1 VAPLLGCLG
10 IGGIIAS
17 AAYMR
22 KFMPGWMNST
32 APWLLLA
39 SYTAINGIVTA
50 LGRIDFGVDQ
60 ANQPRYRS
68 IVLPFWISLAVVL
81 SMIAFHAS
89 SRLGHRQ
96 LRGALAVIIV
106 LFLAGYSY
114 LYYRGLKYIRL
125 QSERCAAGLPYVLDY
140 DKAPDAMLRL
150 LHPYPATVRA
160 LSRQLDQYHLG
171 PFASD
176 SAK

>member
-1 VAPLLGCLG
+1 
-10 IGGIIAS
+10 
-17 AAYMR
+17 
-22 KFMPGWMNST
+22 MPGWMNST

-68 IVLPFWISLAVVL
+68 IVVPFWISLAVVL
-81 SMIAFHAS
+81 SIIAFQAS
-89 SRLGHRQ
+89 SRLDRRR
-96 LRGALAVIIV
+96 LRAAVALVVV

-125 QSERCAAGLPYVLDY
+125 QSWRCAAGLPYVLDY

-150 LHPYPATVRA
+150 LHPYPTTVRNLA
-160 LSRQLDQYHLG
+160 RQLDQYHLG

-176 SAK
+176 SAR